1 MTQTTIRWKPPAG
14 PAPLHVVQM
23 IPIDERGEF
32 LVMHRSDK
40 VRSAPSVWSFPSGLH
55 DIGEDVTTACKRE
68 LFEEYGLEMI
78 DHELI
83 GVYENIAGDAPDRE
97 QYHWVIAMLMVLVSD
112 VRTAVNREPDKHDQM
127 LFLPF
132 RELTRLEFYDE
143 HRFHPS
149 FDAWARSRKTR
160 AMMLRAIM
168 DLYRRTIH

>member
-1 MTQTTIRWKPPAG
+1 MTQVKWKPPG
-14 PAPLHVVQM
+14 QSAPLHVVQM
-23 IPIDERGEF
+23 IPVDERGEF

-55 DIGEDVTTACKRE
+55 DIGEDVATACRRE

-83 GVYENIAGDAPDRE
+83 GVYENIAGDDPAKE
-97 QYHWVIAMLMVLVSD
+97 QYHWVHAVHAALVPD
-112 VRTAVNREPDKHDQM
+112 VRTAVNKEPDKHDEMQH
-127 LFLPF
+127 LPF
-132 RELTRLEFYDE
+132 QRLLVQEFYQE
-143 HRFHPS
+143 YPFHPS
-149 FDAWARSRKTR
+149 FDAWARTRKTR